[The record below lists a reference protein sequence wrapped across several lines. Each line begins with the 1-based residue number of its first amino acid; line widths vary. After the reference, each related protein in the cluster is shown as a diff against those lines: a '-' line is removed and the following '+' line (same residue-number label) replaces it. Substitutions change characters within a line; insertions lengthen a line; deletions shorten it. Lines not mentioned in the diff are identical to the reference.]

1 MKKLYVLIY
10 DNQEEVGEWF
20 EIVPF
25 DEREEMEEI
34 NKDKTCFVQRTD
46 YYDVECFKI
55 KVDCG
60 YSIET
65 RCYPTFRYS
74 IQQVEIIE

>member
-1 MKKLYVLIY
+1 MEKLYILIY

-46 YYDVECFKI
+46 YYDEECFKI

-60 YSIET
+60 YICET
-65 RCYPTFRYS
+65 HYYPTSRYS
-74 IQQVEIIE
+74 IRHVEILQ